1 MAPDEQ
7 PLGAVIALGQIAL
20 QFGRVERLTRH
31 EDGLRQETDSEHTVM
46 LGLISCSL
54 ANRYYPQLNTGLLA
68 QLSLVHDL
76 PEVYAGDT
84 PTLQITAGQREA
96 KHAREDAAK
105 DRLWLELGTKL
116 PWLPIMIDVYE
127 WRGSAEARFV
137 YCLDKLLP
145 KITHLLNKGAVLIDE
160 GMAHEDMVLT
170 YKAQAE
176 SLDPYFQEF
185 PLLGSLYRGL
195 YGAVLELEG
204 L

>member
-1 MAPDEQ
+1 
-7 PLGAVIALGQIAL
+7 VIHLGQLAL

-31 EDGLRQETDSEHTVM
+31 EDGIRLETDTDHTVA
-46 LGLISCSL
+46 LGLIACSL
-54 ANRYYPQLNTGLLA
+54 ANRYYPQLDLGVLA

-84 PTLQITAGQREA
+84 PTLVISNREREA
-96 KHAREDAAK
+96 KHGREEAAK
-105 DRLWLELGTKL
+105 DRLWQELGTKL

-145 KITHLLNKGAVLIDE
+145 KVTHLLNRGAVLKDE
-160 GMAHEDMVLT
+160 GMNREDMQLT
-170 YKAQAE
+170 YKKQAE
-176 SLDPYFQEF
+176 VLEPYFAEF